1 MAIYSIKSY
10 IAKGYRNILDGRLKA
25 VVDCST
31 TASLGRRITV
41 KVGTQTL
48 STNVYE
54 NDRNGLLSE
63 VQYGNG
69 GKVGYTYDEFDR
81 LTGVKYDGEAN
92 DRYEYKYGAN
102 GMADEVEDHNL
113 GRIARTDYDQAD
125 RPCQT
130 ELRDSATG
138 EALYKTGLKYNKLN
152 QLEVFSEKAGSE
164 SHKSEYA
171 YDRDNRVTG
180 ITYDGGSQKVN
191 YTYDELGRVATR
203 LAECGA
209 DAGKLTSAYE
219 YVDGGFG
226 TNSTTPLVKKIA
238 QNGVSF
244 EYAYDSRGNIISEKR
259 NGVETTYAYDSLGQ
273 LIRVN
278 DPHLNQTWVYNY
290 DRGGNILSKVRYAY
304 TTGTLGTA
312 LETIPYAYG
321 DSNWKDKLTAY
332 NGKSIAYDAIGNPL
346 TDGTWTYQWQA
357 SRQLKQMTKSGT
369 TIHFKYDHNGLRV
382 GKVVN
387 GTKTK
392 YMFHGKLVTH
402 LTVGSDSLHFFYDT
416 QSRPAKVSFNGTI
429 YIYIH
434 NLQGDVV
441 GCPFVND
448 VRPIERSDRGRLKQR
463 RGLPRAASASQVARQ
478 LIMAQIGRFP
488 AENGHG
494 NVVASAQVSLH
505 LKLQIVQRI
514 EAQGIVES
522 FLIAA
527 MAALDLA
534 VVPRRSGTD
543 GLVGNAVFHTKQL
556 QWMHALCLCRMAKLA
571 AVVGL
576 YDLRRIAE
584 EGDGALH
591 KIHRREAALLFIRID
606 KPLPAGFFNHCV
618 LEKHIAVPPDV
629 ADLRHMLHVH
639 LPLYAQFGGRIVL
652 SEVLRLLF
660 RRFRFPAV
668 SQPYKDA
675 I

>member
-41 KVGTQTL
+41 KVGTQTP

-54 NDRNGLLSE
+54 SDRNGQLSE

-69 GKVGYTYDEFDR
+69 GKVGYTYDDFDR
-81 LTGVKYDGEAN
+81 LTGVKYDGETN

-102 GMADEVEDHNL
+102 GMAAEVEDHNL

-259 NGVETTYAYDSLGQ
+259 GDLTTTYAYDALGQ

-332 NGKSIAYDAIGNPL
+332 NGKAITYDAIGNPL

-369 TIHFKYDHNGLRV
+369 TIQFKYDHNGLRV

-387 GTKTK
+387 GTETK
-392 YMFHGKLVTH
+392 YMLHGKLVTH
-402 LTVGSDSLHFFYDT
+402 LTVGSDSLHFFYDA
-416 QSRPAKVSFNGTI
+416 QSRPAKVSYNGTI
-429 YIYIH
+429 YTYIH

-441 GCPFVND
+441 GLLDNSGALVVEYQYDAWGKAISTTGSLAATLGKRNPFRYRGYVYD
-448 VRPIERSDRGRLKQR
+448 EETELYYLRSRYYN
-463 RGLPRAASASQVARQ
+463 PAV
-478 LIMAQIGRFP
+478 GRFMN
-488 AENGHG
+488 ADTRVNGTG
-494 NVVASAQVSLH
+494 SAANVYCYCNNSS
-505 LKLQIVQRI
+505 IRFI
-514 EAQGIVES
+514 DPDGCYGES
-522 FLIAA
+522 
-527 MAALDLA
+527 
-534 VVPRRSGTD
+534 VVPAPTVYPTPAPSRPTNWDEDFEQRYYFSPTGIFYYGEPNSYRAWQNGKGEWYERWYGDDGTPVMD
-543 GLVGNAVFHTKQL
+543 
-556 QWMHALCLCRMAKLA
+556 
-571 AVVGL
+571 
-576 YDLRRIAE
+576 
-584 EGDGALH
+584 
-591 KIHRREAALLFIRID
+591 
-606 KPLPAGFFNHCV
+606 
-618 LEKHIAVPPDV
+618 
-629 ADLRHMLHVH
+629 RH
-639 LPLYAQFGGRIVL
+639 
-652 SEVLRLLF
+652 
-660 RRFRFPAV
+660 
-668 SQPYKDA
+668 
-675 I
+675 